1 MTKDGPTY
9 CDVRDA
15 KSREIHVPFSCPDK
29 TLTAFC
35 QLGALRFNVRR
46 CLLFFFDV
54 NYAYIMAEATR
65 SLSLEDD
72 NAHDPGDQ
80 LWLGHAKIPRG
91 IACCEW
97 TVGLPSFPI
106 TATTKNGD
114 RDSIYVVEDLTKN
127 LTTQDK
133 PYVTSFPHGR
143 FYAGVPITGPN
154 GINIGAYC
162 VLGDEP
168 RDGVSDKD
176 LIFLRDMSRT
186 VMTHLET
193 IRAQAERQ
201 RATQMVTGLGSFVK
215 RSSDT
220 RRWERR
226 NLTQATQLTSATIKS
241 LQSPSHR
248 GPPSDSK
255 HSVPAKR
262 LDDTKTSAPDAKF
275 SSSGSNV
282 AQAYP
287 GAQERVTASPEL
299 FNEDVFGTVTPL
311 ASEQTGSSSQGF
323 PIPGDA
329 HPEQESPRLQT
340 RGSFSSSG
348 QIPAHHGGSTANIRS
363 AYQRAA
369 EIMKSS
375 LSVDGVAFLDAS
387 VRTFGGLAEAVDNT
401 ETTDFSNDSES
412 ASARSR
418 SASPTSDENN
428 KPCRVLA
435 SVGTT
440 QDGEELSAKN
450 VNESFLRQ
458 LLRRHPH
465 GKIWSF
471 GGSGQAHSEDLT
483 SSSSEN
489 DELQNSES
497 SVLLTPGAQQR
508 KRRLR
513 EVHNDGQ
520 VLASMFPGARSVAIH
535 GIRDSGRRR
544 WTAGCLL
551 WSFDPLRVLTIDTE
565 MNFVAAFCDI
575 IAGET
580 RSLEVQRSDRA
591 KSDFISSVSIFQCT
605 RSVFQARENC

>member
-1 MTKDGPTY
+1 
-9 CDVRDA
+9 
-15 KSREIHVPFSCPDK
+15 VPFSCPDK

-80 LWLGHAKIPRG
+80 LWLGHSKIPRG
-91 IACCEW
+91 IACCEV

-106 TATTKNGD
+106 TVTTANGD
-114 RDSIYVVEDLTKN
+114 RDSVYVVEDLTKN

-162 VLGDEP
+162 VLGDDP

-226 NLTQATQLTSATIKS
+226 NLTHATQLTNATIKS
-241 LQSPSHR
+241 LQSPQR
-248 GPPSDSK
+248 GQSSDPTY
-255 HSVPAKR
+255 SVPSKR
-262 LDDTKTSAPDAKF
+262 VEDAKTSAPDTKI
-275 SSSGSNV
+275 SSSESHV
-282 AQAYP
+282 VQAST
-287 GAQERVTASPEL
+287 GAQGRVVASSEP
-299 FNEDVFGTVTPL
+299 FNEEVFGTVTPL
-311 ASEQTGSSSQGF
+311 ASEKSNNSSLGF
-323 PIPGDA
+323 PTLGDA
-329 HPEQESPRLQT
+329 HPCPEPPQLQT

-363 AYQRAA
+363 AYQRAS
-369 EIMKSS
+369 EIMRDS

-401 ETTDFSNDSES
+401 ESTDFSNDSES
-412 ASARSR
+412 ASAGSR
-418 SASPTSDENN
+418 SASPTNDEND

-465 GKIWSF
+465 GKIWTF

-489 DELQNSES
+489 EELQNPDS
-497 SVLLTPGAQQR
+497 SGKPHTPGAQQR
-508 KRRLR
+508 KRRLK

-580 RSLEVQRSDRA
+580 RSLEVQRSDKA
-591 KSDFISSVSIFQCT
+591 KSDFISSVSIPQCAQLSFQV
-605 RSVFQARENC
+605 SNNC

>member
-106 TATTKNGD
+106 TVTTKNGD

-287 GAQERVTASPEL
+287 GAQERVTASPEP

-311 ASEQTGSSSQGF
+311 ASEQISSSSQGF

-440 QDGEELSAKN
+440 QDGEELSAKT

-489 DELQNSES
+489 DELHNSES

>member
-1 MTKDGPTY
+1 MTANGPTY

-15 KSREIHVPFSCPDK
+15 EARERHVPFSCPDK

-91 IACCEW
+91 VACCEV
-97 TVGLPSFPI
+97 TVGLPAFPI
-106 TATTKNGD
+106 TVTTMNGE
-114 RDSIYVVEDLTKN
+114 RDSVYVVEDLTKN

-226 NLTQATQLTSATIKS
+226 SLNHAAQLTTAAIKS
-241 LQSPSHR
+241 LQAPNQR
-248 GPPSDSK
+248 GPPSDLYYSAPSK
-255 HSVPAKR
+255 RVDNKNA
-262 LDDTKTSAPDAKF
+262 SAPDSNAW
-275 SSSGSNV
+275 SSGNHNT
-282 AQAYP
+282 QAP
-287 GAQERVTASPEL
+287 TGAQERFTASPEP
-299 FNEDVFGTVTPL
+299 FNENVFGAVTPL
-311 ASEQTGSSSQGF
+311 ISEKIDSLSLGAPLSGELHPGSEH
-323 PIPGDA
+323 A
-329 HPEQESPRLQT
+329 RLQT

-348 QIPAHHGGSTANIRS
+348 QIPPHHSGSTANIRS

-369 EIMKSS
+369 EIMCGS

-401 ETTDFSNDSES
+401 ESTDFSNDSES

-418 SASPTSDENN
+418 SSSPTNNENN
-428 KPCRVLA
+428 KPCQILA

-440 QDGEELSAKN
+440 QDGQELTAKN
-450 VNESFLRQ
+450 VHESFLRQ

-465 GKIWSF
+465 GKIWTF
-471 GGSGQAHSEDLT
+471 GGTGQAHSEDIT
-483 SSSSEN
+483 SSSSSSEN
-489 DELQNSES
+489 DEQRDPES
-497 SVLLTPGAQQR
+497 SGKLLTPGAQQR
-508 KRRLR
+508 KRRQQ
-513 EVHNDGQ
+513 ETHNDGQ

-580 RSLEVQRSDRA
+580 RSLEVQRSDKA
-591 KSDFISSVSIFQCT
+591 KSDFISSAST
-605 RSVFQARENC
+605 

>member
-1 MTKDGPTY
+1 MTANGPTY

-15 KSREIHVPFSCPDK
+15 KARERHVPFSCPDK

-91 IACCEW
+91 IACCEV

-106 TATTKNGD
+106 TVTTANGD
-114 RDSIYVVEDLTKN
+114 RDSVYVVEDLTKN
-127 LTTQDK
+127 LTTRDK

-162 VLGDEP
+162 VLGDDP

-226 NLTQATQLTSATIKS
+226 NLTHATQLTNATIKS
-241 LQSPSHR
+241 LQSPHR
-248 GPPSDSK
+248 GPSSDPTYNVPSKRVDD
-255 HSVPAKR
+255 AKKSAP
-262 LDDTKTSAPDAKF
+262 DTKTS
-275 SSSGSNV
+275 SSGSHV
-282 AQAYP
+282 AQAST
-287 GAQERVTASPEL
+287 GAQQRVVASPEP
-299 FNEDVFGTVTPL
+299 FNEEVFGTVTPL
-311 ASEQTGSSSQGF
+311 ASEKPNNSSHGF
-323 PIPGDA
+323 PVLGDA
-329 HPEQESPRLQT
+329 HPGPEPPRLQT

-348 QIPAHHGGSTANIRS
+348 QIPAHNGGSTANIRS

-369 EIMKSS
+369 EIMCAS

-401 ETTDFSNDSES
+401 ESTDFSNDSES
-412 ASARSR
+412 ASAGSR
-418 SASPTSDENN
+418 SASPTNDENN

-489 DELQNSES
+489 DELQNTDS
-497 SVLLTPGAQQR
+497 SGKSLTPGAQQR
-508 KRRLR
+508 RRRLK
-513 EVHNDGQ
+513 EIHNDGQ

-551 WSFDPLRVLTIDTE
+551 WSFDPLRVLTVDTE

-580 RSLEVQRSDRA
+580 RSLEVQRSDKA
-591 KSDFISSVSIFQCT
+591 KSDFISSVSISRYTQL
-605 RSVFQARENC
+605 S

>member
-15 KSREIHVPFSCPDK
+15 KARERHVPFSCPDK

-91 IACCEW
+91 IACCEV

-106 TATTKNGD
+106 TVTTANGD
-114 RDSIYVVEDLTKN
+114 RDSVYVVEDLTKN
-127 LTTQDK
+127 LTTHDK

-162 VLGDEP
+162 VLGDDP

-186 VMTHLET
+186 VMTHLTT

-226 NLTQATQLTSATIKS
+226 NLTHATQLTNAAIKS
-241 LQSPSHR
+241 LQSPQHE
-248 GPPSDSK
+248 PSSEPKYSAPSK
-255 HSVPAKR
+255 RRDETKTPAP
-262 LDDTKTSAPDAKF
+262 DTKTS
-275 SSSGSNV
+275 SSESHA
-282 AQAYP
+282 AQASM
-287 GAQERVTASPEL
+287 GAQERMTASPEP
-299 FNEDVFGTVTPL
+299 FNEEVFGTVTPL
-311 ASEQTGSSSQGF
+311 ASEKIDSSSHAV
-323 PIPGDA
+323 PGETHASLD
-329 HPEQESPRLQT
+329 HPRLET

-369 EIMKSS
+369 EIMCDS

-401 ETTDFSNDSES
+401 ESTDFSNDSES

-440 QDGEELSAKN
+440 RDGEELSAKN

-471 GGSGQAHSEDLT
+471 GDSGQVHSEDMT

-489 DELQNSES
+489 DELQKSDS
-497 SVLLTPGAQQR
+497 SGKLLTPGAQQR
-508 KRRLR
+508 KRRLK

-520 VLASMFPGARSVAIH
+520 ILASMFPGARSVAIH

-591 KSDFISSVSIFQCT
+591 KSDFISSVRIHQC
-605 RSVFQARENC
+605 V

>member
-1 MTKDGPTY
+1 
-9 CDVRDA
+9 
-15 KSREIHVPFSCPDK
+15 VPFSCPDK

-54 NYAYIMAEATR
+54 NYAYTMAEATR

-91 IACCEW
+91 IACCEV

-106 TATTKNGD
+106 TVTTMNGD
-114 RDSIYVVEDLTKN
+114 RDSVYVVEDLTKN

-143 FYAGVPITGPN
+143 FYAGVPITCPS

-168 RDGVSDKD
+168 RKGVSDKD

-226 NLTQATQLTSATIKS
+226 NLTHATALTNATIKS
-241 LQSPSHR
+241 LQSPNQR
-248 GPPSDSK
+248 GPPSDQK
-255 HSVPAKR
+255 DSVPSKR
-262 LDDTKTSAPDAKF
+262 LDDPKISASDTKT
-275 SSSGSNV
+275 SSSGSHV
-282 AQAYP
+282 VQAST
-287 GAQERVTASPEL
+287 GAPERFTESPEP
-299 FNEDVFGTVTPL
+299 FNEHIFGTVTPL
-311 ASEQTGSSSQGF
+311 VSEQGSSFSHGA
-323 PIPGDA
+323 PVPKDSHSELDPA
-329 HPEQESPRLQT
+329 RQET

-348 QIPAHHGGSTANIRS
+348 QIPPHHGGSTANIRS

-369 EIMKSS
+369 EIMSTS

-387 VRTFGGLAEAVDNT
+387 VRTFGGLAEAVDNQ
-401 ETTDFSNDSES
+401 ESTDFSNDSES
-412 ASARSR
+412 ASSRSR

-471 GGSGQAHSEDLT
+471 GGSGQAHSEDVT

-489 DELQNSES
+489 DELQNSDTS
-497 SVLLTPGAQQR
+497 GVLLTPGAQQR

-513 EVHNDGQ
+513 ETHNDGQ

-535 GIRDSGRRR
+535 GVRDSGRRR

-580 RSLEVQRSDRA
+580 RSLEVQRSDKA
-591 KSDFISSVSIFQCT
+591 KSDFSKHLPI
-605 RSVFQARENC
+605 

>member
-15 KSREIHVPFSCPDK
+15 KARERHVPFSCPDK

-106 TATTKNGD
+106 TVTTKNGD

-440 QDGEELSAKN
+440 QDGEELSAKT

-508 KRRLR
+508 KRRPR